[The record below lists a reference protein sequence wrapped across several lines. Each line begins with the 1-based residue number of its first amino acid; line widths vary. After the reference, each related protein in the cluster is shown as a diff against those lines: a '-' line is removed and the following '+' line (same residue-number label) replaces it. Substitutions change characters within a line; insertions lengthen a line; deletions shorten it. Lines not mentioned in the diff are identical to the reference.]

1 MKIETKISIKIT
13 IQADNKNRTCRLT
26 AKLGNGNNKIRTQII
41 NNLRIQTDTKFRTQT
56 NNIIT
61 GGYNLIIL
69 QQNYIRTQ
77 ANDIIRI

>member
-61 GGYNLIIL
+61 GGYNLTIL